1 MIVKQNLLILYNP
14 YYQQDVIKAHL
25 EILLDKGQVAFGK
38 VESKLK
44 ESSGEIELDKNQK
57 LNNELLQEVCENIS
71 PSNPLQLFLSDYA
84 NLFVAKVI
92 KASKEVDENIVPKYY
107 QEKNLKVED
116 YFLITDLRELVREN
130 FTLLR
135 DKFLANFTTANNH
148 TYAIYGNN
156 YIYPLV
162 VKQKEEINYFYDET
176 NKYYLSVYKNQEYL
190 KMQENFIQFIFGKR
204 FFYALHPDSIN
215 NLILAELELQ
225 ENLENPLYDFT
236 SIIVKYSKTIEY
248 EVYDFAKKIFSKL
261 IERNSHLLSISYSVQ
276 GREFDFKQ
284 FFISKPN
291 LGTIKFLFKNKEIQ
305 ELLDKD
311 IKGFINYEFN
321 KTLDKFQIIRN
332 HAVHTKSPTLE
343 QTLKIRSLILGIE
356 NTSILKRALE
366 YKFK

>member
-1 MIVKQNLLILYNP
+1 MQNLLILYNP
-14 YYQQDVIKAHL
+14 YYQQDVIKLHL

-176 NKYYLSVYKNQEYL
+176 NKYYLSVYKNQ
-190 KMQENFIQFIFGKR
+190 
-204 FFYALHPDSIN
+204 
-215 NLILAELELQ
+215 
-225 ENLENPLYDFT
+225 
-236 SIIVKYSKTIEY
+236 
-248 EVYDFAKKIFSKL
+248 
-261 IERNSHLLSISYSVQ
+261 
-276 GREFDFKQ
+276 
-284 FFISKPN
+284 
-291 LGTIKFLFKNKEIQ
+291 
-305 ELLDKD
+305 
-311 IKGFINYEFN
+311 
-321 KTLDKFQIIRN
+321 
-332 HAVHTKSPTLE
+332 
-343 QTLKIRSLILGIE
+343 
-356 NTSILKRALE
+356 
-366 YKFK
+366 